1 MNTTEEA
8 VNITFIEEELSFD
21 LKAILKAFTLIP
33 IIIVAIFSNLLVI
46 VSVILYPKL
55 RGINNYFL
63 VSLAFADLLVACFA
77 MTFNATQEIM
87 GRWASSDWLSDP
99 ITISLTRWI
108 FGSAV
113 CNLWNSIDVH
123 ASTVS
128 TLHLCAISFD
138 RFYAIVKPFD
148 YDHFMNTYSA
158 MGMITAAWLCPAAIS
173 FVPIF
178 LGWYT
183 TQHHLEVTSNLQ

>member
-1 MNTTEEA
+1 MSDVDIKRKTVQT
-8 VNITFIEEELSFD
+8 
-21 LKAILKAFTLIP
+21 
-33 IIIVAIFSNLLVI
+33 
-46 VSVILYPKL
+46 
-55 RGINNYFL
+55 
-63 VSLAFADLLVACFA
+63 SLD
-77 MTFNATQEIM
+77 
-87 GRWASSDWLSDP
+87 
-99 ITISLTRWI
+99 RWI

-113 CNLWNSIDVH
+113 CDLWNSIDVH

-183 TQHHLEVTSNLQ
+183 TQQHLEVLEASSSHISKILFSASIDNSMGTRNVYSSQTFPTPSSPLP

>member
-1 MNTTEEA
+1 M
-8 VNITFIEEELSFD
+8 
-21 LKAILKAFTLIP
+21 
-33 IIIVAIFSNLLVI
+33 
-46 VSVILYPKL
+46 
-55 RGINNYFL
+55 
-63 VSLAFADLLVACFA
+63 
-77 MTFNATQEIM
+77 
-87 GRWASSDWLSDP
+87 
-99 ITISLTRWI
+99 
-108 FGSAV
+108 
-113 CNLWNSIDVH
+113 H

-138 RFYAIVKPFD
+138 RFFAIVKPFD

-183 TQHHLEVTSNLQ
+183 TQQHLQVGLLGLLLLLLLL

>member
-1 MNTTEEA
+1 M
-8 VNITFIEEELSFD
+8 
-21 LKAILKAFTLIP
+21 
-33 IIIVAIFSNLLVI
+33 
-46 VSVILYPKL
+46 
-55 RGINNYFL
+55 
-63 VSLAFADLLVACFA
+63 
-77 MTFNATQEIM
+77 
-87 GRWASSDWLSDP
+87 
-99 ITISLTRWI
+99 

-113 CNLWNSIDVH
+113 CDLWNSIDVH

-138 RFYAIVKPFD
+138 RFFAIVKPFD

-183 TQHHLEVTSNLQ
+183 TQQHLQVGQAAPQSSGWLRSHGLSSRNGERPVTRSAPLSPTFPTRSSPPPSHSGSQSSSCWPSTTRSTGRQ

>member
-1 MNTTEEA
+1 MLQGA
-8 VNITFIEEELSFD
+8 
-21 LKAILKAFTLIP
+21 P
-33 IIIVAIFSNLLVI
+33 
-46 VSVILYPKL
+46 
-55 RGINNYFL
+55 
-63 VSLAFADLLVACFA
+63 
-77 MTFNATQEIM
+77 
-87 GRWASSDWLSDP
+87 SDWLSDP
-99 ITISLTRWI
+99 ITILLTRWI

-183 TQHHLEVTSNLQ
+183 TQHHLEVTSNLLSLPSLRGLCIRSGPRQETSTACLSRTFHMLLSPRPSPSGSR

>member
-1 MNTTEEA
+1 M
-8 VNITFIEEELSFD
+8 
-21 LKAILKAFTLIP
+21 
-33 IIIVAIFSNLLVI
+33 
-46 VSVILYPKL
+46 
-55 RGINNYFL
+55 
-63 VSLAFADLLVACFA
+63 
-77 MTFNATQEIM
+77 
-87 GRWASSDWLSDP
+87 
-99 ITISLTRWI
+99 

-113 CNLWNSIDVH
+113 CDLWNSIDVH

-138 RFYAIVKPFD
+138 RFFAIVKPFD

-183 TQHHLEVTSNLQ
+183 THQHLEVGLAQAPDRLHSCFLSETERIWRQAL